1 MKLSPP
7 PPSSATPSVSQGP
20 VATTA
25 IPSEALLA
33 GRPEV
38 AIEHQ
43 GQIYRLRQTAQ
54 GKLILTK

>member
-1 MKLSPP
+1 MKPSTP
-7 PPSSATPSVSQGP
+7 PPSLATLPASQSP

-43 GQIYRLRQTAQ
+43 GQVYRLRQTAQ